1 MLVHYTRQ
9 KTVLIMHP
17 VLLPPGFAGGFFSGL
32 PAVFID
38 LSLVLTFNWWNM
50 EYKSRIQVKKPLYR
64 AEGFLWHP
72 SLKDNPMQIS
82 KDTVGLHTVYR
93 LRDET
98 LDEVIGEAV
107 VSELEAELRLHG
119 IFVKPEHRGRG
130 HAKSLMKSVLSLG
143 EAKPIT
149 LCTGLGNIAFFKQFG
164 FEVTEIGET
173 LVHMQKTL

>member
-1 MLVHYTRQ
+1 
-9 KTVLIMHP
+9 
-17 VLLPPGFAGGFFSGL
+17 
-32 PAVFID
+32 
-38 LSLVLTFNWWNM
+38 M
-50 EYKSRIQVKKPLYR
+50 EHKSRIQVKKHLYR
-64 AEGFLWHP
+64 AEGFVWYL

-107 VSELEAELRLHG
+107 VSESEVEVRLHG

-130 HAKSLMKSVLSLG
+130 HAKSLMESVLSLG
-143 EAKPIT
+143 ETKPIT